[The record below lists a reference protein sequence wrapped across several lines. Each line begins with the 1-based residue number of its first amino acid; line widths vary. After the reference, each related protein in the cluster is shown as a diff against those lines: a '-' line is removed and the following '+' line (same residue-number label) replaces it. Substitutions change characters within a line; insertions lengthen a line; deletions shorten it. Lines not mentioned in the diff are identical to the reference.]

1 MGIGTGKAWLEVGQG
16 PCLNFEF
23 FPVGGNLLCVLK
35 SPATNTHTPTASG
48 DWGRGLVNDCV
59 SNDPQ

>member
-23 FPVGGNLLCVLK
+23 FPGGESPLCFKK
-35 SPATNTHTPTASG
+35 SSHQHPHPHRVWRLG
-48 DWGRGLVNDCV
+48 QRFG
-59 SNDPQ
+59 